1 MILDHL
7 RNDMKT
13 LQDWLNVNE
22 SNTWKSVSSISVKNY
37 VRKTQAANS
46 NCGIKTL
53 NRFTLFA
60 QDVHTPNKDD
70 TAELH

>member
-1 MILDHL
+1 M
-7 RNDMKT
+7 NT
-13 LQDWLNVNE
+13 LQDRLNVNE
-22 SNTWKSVSSISVKNY
+22 SNTWKSVSSINLKSY
-37 VRKTQAANS
+37 IHKTQAANS